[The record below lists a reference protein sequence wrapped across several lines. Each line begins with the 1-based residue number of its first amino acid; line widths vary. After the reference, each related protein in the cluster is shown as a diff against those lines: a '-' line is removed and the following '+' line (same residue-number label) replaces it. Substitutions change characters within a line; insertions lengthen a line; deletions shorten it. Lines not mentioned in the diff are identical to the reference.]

1 MNFTH
6 QYHNLPTDPAMLMSF
21 INTKLRDEFSSLDE
35 LCSTMGIDRRGLEQQ
50 LGEAGFEYSKEY
62 NKFW

>member
-35 LCSTMGIDRRGLEQQ
+35 LCSTMGIDRSGLEQQ
-50 LGEAGFEYSKEY
+50 LGEAGFVYSKEY